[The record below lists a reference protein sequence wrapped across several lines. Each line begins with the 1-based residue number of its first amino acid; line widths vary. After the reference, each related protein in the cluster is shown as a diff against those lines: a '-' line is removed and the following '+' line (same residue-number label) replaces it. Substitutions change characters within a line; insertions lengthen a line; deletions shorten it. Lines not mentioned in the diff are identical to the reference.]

1 MGKKEKTVNP
11 ADALRKQQRK
21 KELKKNKEDKKK
33 GKIAAKS
40 QVSTAKLEIEF
51 RKLSEQE
58 LAGTLDS
65 NGKFRIRQI
74 QDKIKDINEARTLL
88 GLAPKVLTVEEPAKS
103 KAAKSERVY
112 KYYHPTFNPNGK
124 RKGQGSQSG
133 DEDRNANE
141 SGEGSESDQEDA
153 LSIDSLE
160 LDKSNNPE
168 TVPGVQPVVEDSHPD
183 GEKLASPVSL
193 SYIPIPEGVAPE
205 TEAQVYNA
213 VKLDEIV
220 DAIEAARREKEHKRS
235 EKAKAKERAKEEAA
249 RAQSANLSSSFYQTA
264 PPNFFP
270 GAIHN
275 MYPSIPMGFPM
286 PIPQPFYHMP
296 VMPVMPYPMHPQ
308 HGAPSFAPTR
318 PRHGGQKPYQ
328 ARPRQSKPQR
338 PAPLPNKPATA
349 NIISAAPQIRDL
361 QKELINFVP
370 ISVLRKKA
378 SSAQQKASSS
388 ISVGTEKEGKGEK
401 G

>member
-88 GLAPKVLTVEEPAKS
+88 GLAPKVLTVEEPAK
-103 KAAKSERVY
+103 
-112 KYYHPTFNPNGK
+112 N
-124 RKGQGSQSG
+124 
-133 DEDRNANE
+133 RNANE

-401 G
+401 GLV